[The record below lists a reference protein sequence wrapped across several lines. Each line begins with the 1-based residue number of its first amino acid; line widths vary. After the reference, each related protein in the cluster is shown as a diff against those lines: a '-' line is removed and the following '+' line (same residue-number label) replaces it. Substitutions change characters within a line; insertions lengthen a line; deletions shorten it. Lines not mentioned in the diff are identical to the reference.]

1 MTLLFFLL
9 VLLILLLLLLEFIVW
24 SKSRNKSMTTYQ
36 FICDEF

>member
-9 VLLILLLLLLEFIVW
+9 VLLILLLLEFIVW